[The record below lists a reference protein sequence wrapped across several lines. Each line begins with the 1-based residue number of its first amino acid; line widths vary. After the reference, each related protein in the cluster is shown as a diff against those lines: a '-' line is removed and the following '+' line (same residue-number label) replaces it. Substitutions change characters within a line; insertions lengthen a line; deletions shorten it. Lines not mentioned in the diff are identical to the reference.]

1 MTTRIA
7 LFRRT
12 LSVAA
17 VWAVVMAGLLLV
29 SPSSASGQEAVEPG
43 LGNAF
48 AQGFKIDPRSGRLSL
63 GIGYGV
69 ALAGHQNT
77 VAQAESRS
85 VDLGIIGDTLA
96 GEGCDGG
103 DPTLPEEDQPQHL
116 TASSRDEDAGTEKR
130 ETEYQVEKV
139 VFADG
144 TPLARSE
151 ATTMAAGDAS
161 AIQIGATHSE
171 TESGIVDG
179 ARVARARTE
188 VSSITFAG
196 GAVVLTGLEWNAVYQ
211 TAPTE
216 LTEASFTIDGI
227 EVAGQRL
234 PIPEENP
241 AGPIAEANA
250 VLNPLGFTI
259 EPPTTRIEAGIA
271 FVDPMRIGVVPSDT
285 RDGATGPLFG
295 AVQPIRQSLFD
306 AIIEQDCGNATY
318 ILVADIVLG
327 SITGAGSLSLEVGG
341 VTATSDELVTS
352 SFLEGL
358 PGGAPSLPPAPP
370 ATGGTTVR
378 ESRTSPPP
386 PSSGPATP
394 GPAPA
399 PAAVSDPSP
408 APSDEVAV
416 GSVQPVSGSRGGPL
430 VAVGLGGLAL
440 LTALALADVHKMRRA
455 QRSVLMEVV
464 A

>member
-1 MTTRIA
+1 MTTRFA

-196 GAVVLTGLEWNAVYQ
+196 GAVVLKGLEWNAVYQ

-259 EPPTTRIEAGIA
+259 EPPSTRIEAGIA

-295 AVQPIRQSLFD
+295 ALQPVRQSLFD
-306 AIIEQDCGNATY
+306 AILEQDCGNATY

-341 VTATSDELVTS
+341 VTATSDELVTT
-352 SFLEGL
+352 SFLQGL
-358 PGGAPSLPPAPP
+358 PDGAPSLSPAPASGGTAVSDSRSSTPPA
-370 ATGGTTVR
+370 
-378 ESRTSPPP
+378 
-386 PSSGPATP
+386 SSGPSPAA
-394 GPAPA
+394 PAPA
-399 PAAVSDPSP
+399 PAATSGPSP
-408 APSDEVAV
+408 VPSDDEVAV
-416 GSVQPVSGSRGGPL
+416 GSIQPISGSRGGPL

-455 QRSVLMEVV
+455 QRSVPMEVV